1 MEEDRHA
8 SICLGKKPQQARGS
22 QNPNLSFTLH
32 GLYFIPAT
40 STEVSLSLLS
50 SFHRQGVSWLLSL
63 GVLRIKPRALHTG
76 LALPVSSTPEL
87 HP

>member
-40 STEVSLSLLS
+40 STEVSLSLLKFS
-50 SFHRQGVSWLLSL
+50 QAGSRLASLLR
-63 GVLRIKPRALHTG
+63 GAKD
-76 LALPVSSTPEL
+76 
-87 HP
+87 